1 MIMLHVDSSMI
12 YVPKIFVFRD
22 YFKIVLGHVIIVI
35 VLLFY
40 IKSSFHRNSKERS
53 SLSRHFSNSFRVS
66 CLFHQILF
74 KLLISVVFSLS
85 LTIFCFLIVK
95 F

>member
-1 MIMLHVDSSMI
+1 MLHVDLSMI
-12 YVPKIFVFRD
+12 YVRKIFVFRD
-22 YFKIVLGHVIIVI
+22 FLKIDLKHVIIVI

-66 CLFHQILF
+66 YLFHQILF
-74 KLLISVVFSLS
+74 SFLISVVFSLS
-85 LTIFCFLIVK
+85 L
-95 F
+95 